1 MHILIIYGYT
11 SIVYILEEFKWLFLY
26 ELYKKLFLFIIT
38 IIDLK
43 YEILPYKRKYFY
55 L

>member
-1 MHILIIYGYT
+1 MHIFIIYGYT
-11 SIVYILEEFKWLFLY
+11 SIVYRVEEFKWLFLY
-26 ELYKKLFLFIIT
+26 VLYKKLFLFIIN